1 MKYSRWRPDTG
12 GYDYFEAADRFGL
25 GDDLPVP
32 KLFGGTDIGVAS
44 TDIGRNPSSGTR
56 PAGSGR
62 TPQGSI
68 MPLSRAGLSGIPGGA
83 LADVLFIGAMAAVV
97 AAPAAAGGYV
107 AASALGKNKKKWA
120 LYGAIAAPVALF
132 GWNLIAK
139 RLVR

>member
-32 KLFGGTDIGVAS
+32 RLTGGTDIGIAS
-44 TDIGRNPSSGTR
+44 TDIGRNPIAATR

-68 MPLSRAGLSGIPGGA
+68 MPLSRQGLSGGVFEAMNLLGSPVQVRVQEQDLGPRLLSNHMGA
-83 LADVLFIGAMAAVV
+83 VQTR
-97 AAPAAAGGYV
+97 
-107 AASALGKNKKKWA
+107 S
-120 LYGAIAAPVALF
+120 
-132 GWNLIAK
+132 
-139 RLVR
+139 RSC